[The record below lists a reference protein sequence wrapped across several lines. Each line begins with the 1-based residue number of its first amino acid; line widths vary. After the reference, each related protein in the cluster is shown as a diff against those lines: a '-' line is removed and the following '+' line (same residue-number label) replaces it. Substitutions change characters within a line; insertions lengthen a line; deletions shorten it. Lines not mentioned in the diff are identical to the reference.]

1 MDSVRWPSRVSGT
14 VIRLAS
20 EYLECSPQNSSFRIL
35 DPALVVY
42 AASKLVL
49 QRRVDT
55 FDIALRHVNNRS
67 TDSILMG
74 LRVACFSCTNT
85 MYRTQIAS
93 EWENSTANT
102 LATEY
107 LRLDSSGR
115 WTLPNLW
122 PHGRS
127 WVHRLGWWPAAICRA
142 ILIDTKARTG
152 HATPHKSRKNAKHV
166 TQLLVA
172 GEISSYLVM
181 HTKTWNWFA
190 II

>member
-1 MDSVRWPSRVSGT
+1 MSDTESEHSPDDSDDHQYEGLEDV
-14 VIRLAS
+14 LA
-20 EYLECSPQNSSFRIL
+20 Y
-35 DPALVVY
+35 
-42 AASKLVL
+42 
-49 QRRVDT
+49 
-55 FDIALRHVNNRS
+55 VNNRS
-67 TDSILMG
+67 TDSLLMG

-85 MYRTQIAS
+85 MCRTKIAS

-127 WVHRLGWWPAAICRA
+127 WVHHLGWWLAGICRA
-142 ILIDTKARTG
+142 ILIHTKVRTG

-181 HTKTWNWFA
+181 HTKMWNWFA
-190 II
+190 IIKSLGICGNGRVNSD